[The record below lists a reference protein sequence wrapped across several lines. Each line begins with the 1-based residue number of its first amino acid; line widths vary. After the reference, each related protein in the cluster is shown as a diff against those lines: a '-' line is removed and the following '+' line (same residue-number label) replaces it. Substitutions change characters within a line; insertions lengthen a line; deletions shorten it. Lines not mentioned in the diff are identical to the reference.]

1 MNFKDVFVRILKD
14 NGVYRAYFANFEKLE
29 RYGVSH
35 CYSGL
40 SFNKFVENYVQIR
53 FSGNFLSEEEKL
65 INTFYLFINDSFDWE
80 KTKEKFDFWSMLSKK
95 MKTIGEKIVYGEM
108 TTHEEKEYIDGLK
121 KILYKE

>member
-29 RYGVSH
+29 RYGVSY

-40 SFNKFVENYVQIR
+40 SFNKFVEGYAQIR
-53 FSGNFLSEEEKL
+53 FHENFLPEKEKL

-80 KTKEKFDFWSMLSKK
+80 KTKEKFDFWSMFSRK
-95 MKTIGEKIVYGEM
+95 MKTIGEKIVCEVM
-108 TTHEEKEYIDGLK
+108 TTP
-121 KILYKE
+121 